1 MPEPL
6 APAAAAPAEPSPP
19 SELAPWTRLRRAML
33 TPSRAQLVVGLLLAA
48 LGFGAVTQVRANDI
62 TTDYA
67 GYRQQDLIDVLE
79 GLSAATQRSRR
90 EIDQLQATRDRL
102 SSDRTNRQ
110 AALAQAQQRADQLAI
125 LAGLVAVEGPG
136 ITITVS
142 TPGQTS
148 LELLLDILQ
157 ELRTA
162 GAEAIEVN
170 DSIRVVAQTALDVS
184 SAGVVIDGTTISGE
198 LRIEAIG
205 DPRTL
210 REGVTFSRGPQ
221 ERVEEAGG
229 RFDVVEQDLVEIGTV
244 RTLEEPEF
252 AAPAN

>member
-6 APAAAAPAEPSPP
+6 APAAAAPAEPSPA

-110 AALAQAQQRADQLAI
+110 AALAQAAASR
-125 LAGLVAVEGPG
+125 P
-136 ITITVS
+136 T
-142 TPGQTS
+142 
-148 LELLLDILQ
+148 
-157 ELRTA
+157 
-162 GAEAIEVN
+162 
-170 DSIRVVAQTALDVS
+170 
-184 SAGVVIDGTTISGE
+184 
-198 LRIEAIG
+198 G
-205 DPRTL
+205 DPR
-210 REGVTFSRGPQ
+210 GI
-221 ERVEEAGG
+221 GG
-229 RFDVVEQDLVEIGTV
+229 G
-244 RTLEEPEF
+244 
-252 AAPAN
+252 